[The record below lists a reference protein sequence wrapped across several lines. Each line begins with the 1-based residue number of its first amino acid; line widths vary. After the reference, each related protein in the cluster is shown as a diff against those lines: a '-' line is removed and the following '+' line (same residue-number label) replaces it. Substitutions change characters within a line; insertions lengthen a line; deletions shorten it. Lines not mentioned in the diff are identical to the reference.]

1 MSSRPLVIIHGW
13 SDNARSFMRLARLL
27 RDRLKITPKIINL
40 ANYVTM
46 DDQVT
51 YPDLVTAMTRAW
63 QREGLPT
70 QPGSVDVVLHSTG
83 SLVVRNWLVDNYTP
97 TTAPIKNMV
106 MLAPANFGSSLAH
119 KGRAFYGRIVKGFNS
134 RKLFQVGA
142 KLLLGLE
149 LASPYAWDL
158 AFKDRFGSKVFYGPG
173 KILCTVLIGNSG
185 LHGISAAINE
195 PGSDGVVR
203 ISAANLNCAYLD
215 ADFHNNPLQPT
226 YTLKQSNGQTAFGIM
241 DGENHY
247 TIAAKDKGP
256 KNAATLDNIITGLT
270 VNDSQF
276 SKWCRELS
284 DMNKIV
290 DQQNINND
298 YKHSFQN
305 SIVFVDDQYGFHVHD
320 YFLEFYAENDHH
332 TWFTE
337 LFHTHVIKSTHAYQ
351 ADKSY
356 RDLYMNCTKLYSA
369 LNNDV
374 EQIHISLTAMPQ
386 YLRGTSLVG
395 YRTFTDKDIGAIQV
409 ERNQIKKVFAGN
421 RTLLTKLTLRRE
433 QADSVFEFEK
443 LPR

>member
-1 MSSRPLVIIHGW
+1 MPTRPLVIIHGW

-27 RDRLKITPKIINL
+27 QDRLKITPKIISL

-51 YPDLVTAMTRAW
+51 YPDLVTAMSRAW

-70 QPGSVDVVLHSTG
+70 KPGSVDVVLHSTG
-83 SLVVRNWLVDNYTP
+83 ALVVRNWLVDNYTP

-119 KGRAFYGRIVKGFNS
+119 KGRAFYGRIIKGFNS

-158 AFKDRFGSKVFYGPG
+158 AFRDRFGSKVFYGPS

-203 ISAANLNCAYLD
+203 ISSANLNCAHLD
-215 ADFHNNPLQPT
+215 ADFHDNPLKPT

-241 DGENHY
+241 DGENHD

-256 KNAATLDNIITGLT
+256 KNPATLENIVTGLT
-270 VNDSQF
+270 IKDNQF
-276 SKWCRELS
+276 SKWCNEL
-284 DMNKIV
+284 NAANNVVI
-290 DQQNINND
+290 QQNINND
-298 YKHSFQN
+298 YKHCFQN
-305 SIVFVDDQYGFHVHD
+305 SIVSVKDQYGFHVDD
-320 YFLEFYAENDHH
+320 YFLEFYSEDERHN
-332 TWFTE
+332 WFTE
-337 LFHTHVIKSTHAYQ
+337 LFHTDIIRSTHPYQ
-351 ADKSY
+351 LDKSY
-356 RDLYMNCTKLYSA
+356 RDLYMNTTKLYNA
-369 LNNDV
+369 LDNKVD
-374 EQIHISLTAMPQ
+374 QIHISLTAMPQ
-386 YLRGTSLVG
+386 YQPGVNMVG
-395 YRTFTDKDIGAIQV
+395 YRTFTEQDIGAIQV
-409 ERNQIKKVFAGN
+409 KRNQIKKVFAQN
-421 RTLLTKLTLRRE
+421 RTLLTRITLRRE

-443 LPR
+443 L